1 MKIKLCIFLAFV
13 AICIAQQ
20 EREKKLFS
28 IFSVVSFKNDP
39 CQSTSSISSG
49 STDYRN
55 GTCRTSEECSDKGGS
70 IKGSCASGFGVC
82 CVHIIDDDD
91 DTDVNHNDTYIQNPN
106 FPSAYDED
114 NDINYKVNKV
124 SDDICYLRL
133 DFEQF
138 QTNHN
143 VNGDGACN
151 DYLEITTQSGINPPN
166 QLCGTLTG
174 QHMYVVIGPDA
185 SDTVDLKLAV
195 STSDTNANKWE
206 IKVAQVPCNSMYSP
220 PEGCAQWFTGATGQM
235 RSLNFGSLI
244 LQNTDYNACI
254 RQEAGFCCTEY
265 TTCNDDFGT
274 FRFDT
279 TAQATA
285 VAGVGATCTEDYV
298 YIEGAGGSKNSIVG
312 PNRFCGSYL
321 NFDDTAKLN
330 EPIVDCTGPFQVGV
344 HSDGTSVTT
353 ATTTIDDG
361 PGFCL
366 HYRQLPC

>member
-70 IKGSCASGFGVC
+70 IKGTCASGFGVC

-91 DTDVNHNDTYIQNPN
+91 DTDINHNDTYIQNPN

-124 SDDICYLRL
+124 SDDICFLRL

-138 QTNHN
+138 QTNRN
-143 VNGDGACN
+143 TADGTCQ
-151 DYLEITTQSGINPPN
+151 DFLEITTQSGINPPN

-174 QHMYVVIGPDA
+174 QHMYVTIGPDA

-195 STSDTNANKWE
+195 SSTDSNANKWE

-235 RSLNFGSLI
+235 RSLNFGNTI
-244 LQNTDYNACI
+244 LQGTNYNACI
-254 RQEAGFCCTEY
+254 RQEAGFCCAEY
-265 TTCNDDFGT
+265 TVCNDDATTFQFVTTNPSDGAKVGT
-274 FRFDT
+274 DCQT
-279 TAQATA
+279 
-285 VAGVGATCTEDYV
+285 DYI

-312 PNRFCGSYL
+312 PNRFCGQNL
-321 NFDDTAKLN
+321 NFVDGQKVN

-344 HSDGTSVTT
+344 VSDNDST
-353 ATTTIDDG
+353 DDG
-361 PGFCL
+361 RGFCL

>member
-39 CQSTSSISSG
+39 CQSTSSLSSG

-55 GTCRTSEECSDKGGS
+55 GTCRTSDECADKGGS
-70 IKGSCASGFGVC
+70 IKGTCASGFGVC

-114 NDINYKVNKV
+114 NGITYKVNKV
-124 SDDICYLRL
+124 SDDICFLRL

-138 QTNHN
+138 TTQFDGTNCQ
-143 VNGDGACN
+143 DT
-151 DYLEITTQSGINPPN
+151 LEITTQGGLTYPT
-166 QLCGTLTG
+166 LCGTLTG
-174 QHMYVVIGPDA
+174 QHMYVVMGPDA
-185 SDTVDLKLAV
+185 SDTVDMKIDI
-195 STSDTNANKWE
+195 STNDANANKWE
-206 IKVAQVPCNSMYSP
+206 IKVAQIPCNSMYSP
-220 PEGCAQWFTGATGQM
+220 PEGCTQWFTGATGQI
-235 RSLNFGSLI
+235 RSFNFGGSQSGQIIPSLNY
-244 LQNTDYNACI
+244 NTCL

-265 TTCNDDFGT
+265 TVCSTTTESFQLGT
-274 FRFDT
+274 NVAM
-279 TAQATA
+279 AQT
-285 VAGVGATCTEDYV
+285 GSNCQTDYV

-312 PNRFCGSYL
+312 PNRFCGSRL
-321 NFDDTAKLN
+321 NFDNTATDID

-344 HSDGTSVTT
+344 VSDATPT
-353 ATTTIDDG
+353 ATE
-361 PGFCL
+361 GFCL

>member
-70 IKGSCASGFGVC
+70 IKGTCASGFGVC

-124 SDDICYLRL
+124 SDDICFLRL

-138 QTNHN
+138 QTNRN
-143 VNGDGACN
+143 NDGTCQ
-151 DYLEITTQSGINPPN
+151 DRLEITTQSGINPPE

-174 QHMYVVIGPDA
+174 QHMYVTIGPDA
-185 SDTVDLKLAV
+185 SDTVDMKLTVA
-195 STSDTNANKWE
+195 SSDTNANKWE

-235 RSLNFGSLI
+235 RSLNFGNTI
-244 LQNTDYNACI
+244 LQGTNYNACI
-254 RQEAGFCCTEY
+254 RQEAGFCCAEY
-265 TTCNDDFGT
+265 TVCNDDPT
-274 FRFDT
+274 TYQFDT
-279 TAQATA
+279 TVTGAD
-285 VAGVGATCTEDYV
+285 VGTDCTEDYI

-312 PNRFCGSYL
+312 PNRFCGQNL
-321 NFDDTAKLN
+321 NFVDSQTVN
-330 EPIVDCTGPFQVGV
+330 EPIVGK
-344 HSDGTSVTT
+344 
-353 ATTTIDDG
+353 I
-361 PGFCL
+361 L
-366 HYRQLPC
+366 

>member
-1 MKIKLCIFLAFV
+1 MKIKLCIFLAFM

-55 GTCRTSEECSDKGGS
+55 GTCRTTDECSDKGGS
-70 IKGSCASGFGVC
+70 IKGTCASGFGVC

-124 SDDICYLRL
+124 SDDICFLRL

-138 QTNHN
+138 QTNY
-143 VNGDGACN
+143 VDATGVCQDF
-151 DYLEITTQSGINPPN
+151 LEIATQSGINYPN
-166 QLCGTLTG
+166 LCGTLTG
-174 QHMYVVIGPDA
+174 QHMYVVMGPDG
-185 SDTVDLKLAV
+185 SDTVDLKMTIG
-195 STSDTNANKWE
+195 STDLNANKWE

-220 PEGCAQWFTGATGQM
+220 PEGCTQWFTGATGQI
-235 RSLNFGSLI
+235 RSLNFAGGEIIPSLNY
-244 LQNTDYNACI
+244 NTCL

-265 TTCNDDFGT
+265 TVCDSSTDTFQLGT
-274 FRFDT
+274 AT
-279 TAQATA
+279 TAK
-285 VAGVGATCTEDYV
+285 VGSDCGMDYV

-312 PNRFCGSYL
+312 PNKFCGAVL
-321 NFDDTAKLN
+321 NFDMAATTIN
-330 EPIVDCTGPFQVGV
+330 EPIIDCTGPFQVGV
-344 HSDGTSVTT
+344 FSD
-353 ATTTIDDG
+353 ATDDNDA
-361 PGFCL
+361 GFCL

>member
-70 IKGSCASGFGVC
+70 IKGTCASGFGVC

-124 SDDICYLRL
+124 SDDICFLRL

-138 QTNHN
+138 QTNRN
-143 VNGDGACN
+143 NDGTCQ
-151 DYLEITTQSGINPPN
+151 DSLEITTQSGINPPSA
-166 QLCGTLTG
+166 LCGTLTG
-174 QHMYVVIGPDA
+174 QHMYVVMGPDG
-185 SDTVDLKLAV
+185 SDTVDLKLTVA
-195 STSDTNANKWE
+195 SSDSNANKWE

-235 RSLNFGSLI
+235 RSLNFGSAI
-244 LQNTDYNACI
+244 LRNTDYNACI

-265 TTCNDDFGT
+265 TACNDDPNTYNFGNGA
-274 FRFDT
+274 T
-279 TAQATA
+279 TAE
-285 VAGVGATCTEDYV
+285 VGATCTEDYI

-312 PNRFCGSYL
+312 PNRFCGTNL
-321 NFDDTAKLN
+321 NFDGAAMLN
-330 EPIVDCTGPFQVGV
+330 EPIIDCTGPFQVGV
-344 HSDGTSVTT
+344 VSDGTSV
-353 ATTTIDDG
+353 DDG